1 MKSNRL
7 EEDINTDLHVLQ
19 SHLDG
24 MLDRVQFNSLTL
36 KRFQVFE
43 MRLLN
48 LNSLA
53 EMIDHILD
61 DARTFFDLD
70 VISFC
75 LIDEKSTGH
84 DICYFRSGYYHNFW
98 IPVFFE
104 QLFTAC
110 KS

>member
-7 EEDINTDLHVLQ
+7 EEDITTDLHVLQ

-53 EMIDHILD
+53 EMIDHILG

-75 LIDEKSTGH
+75 LIDEKGEIAGFL
-84 DICYFRSGYYHNFW
+84 DDDGYDYKNNKGL
-98 IPVFFE
+98 V
-104 QLFTAC
+104 LLND
-110 KS
+110 